1 MQIDKYEE
9 LAKEI
14 FFASL
19 EVHKIMGPGLL
30 ENIYY
35 KCMMQE
41 LKIRGIN
48 YKTELKIPLIFK
60 GLKLES
66 YLQCDMFIKDILV
79 LEFKAVDKINP
90 IEVSKLMSYMNQLE
104 SPLGLMINFNVSNI
118 FSEGQKTYVNE
129 RYRKLEH

>member
-35 KCMMQE
+35 ECMMQE

-129 RYRKLEH
+129 RSRRLDN